1 MKTKFINLMVVNLIM
16 LIGTG
21 CTSSKLGDVVLDP
34 NNNTRNGITTIQSVS
49 PAPLVFS
56 SLVKSLLN
64 SADIIDPAKINLIYA
79 EYNLQKNQLPQLGD
93 AGEIN
98 TAAVGAIIVI
108 AGQVCGALK
117 DKELAPASV
126 KKAFVGFKFQAVAT
140 EVTIASLAPD
150 SVVKDAGSSLIK
162 MFLGRIASE
171 SERGS
176 FVLARDRSFLGQTI
190 TSTNN
195 RKLVSDLAVILCTGV
210 ASSLEAIS
218 M

>member
-1 MKTKFINLMVVNLIM
+1 MKTKFVNLMVINLLI

-21 CTSSKLGDVVLDP
+21 CTSSKLGGVIGGQP
-34 NNNTRNGITTIQSVS
+34 NPRGAITIIQSVS

-56 SLVKSLLN
+56 SFVKSLVN
-64 SADIIDPAKINLIYA
+64 AAEISNPAAITAIYL
-79 EYNLQKNQLPQLGD
+79 EYNNQKNQLPQLGE

-98 TAAVGAIIVI
+98 AAAMAAITII
-108 AGQVCGALK
+108 AGQVCGALR
-117 DKELAPASV
+117 DKELAAASV
-126 KKAFVGFKFQAVAT
+126 KKAFVGFKFQALAT
-140 EVTIASLAPD
+140 DLSIASLAPD
-150 SVVKDAGSSLIK
+150 SVVKDAGSSLIT
-162 MFLGRIASE
+162 MFLGRPASE
-171 SERGS
+171 SEKSS

-218 M
+218 I